1 MFIIRY
7 RRGSTIPLVF
17 IATLTNL
24 MSEGSVDSECC
35 TCSSTTTRNAQSWVW
50 KHFTIER
57 QPAAKERFPPAKCK
71 LCHKVVSRARGT
83 THPKAAV
90 SRQISLLLFLLGDV

>member
-1 MFIIRY
+1 MRADH
-7 RRGSTIPLVF
+7 R
-17 IATLTNL
+17 
-24 MSEGSVDSECC
+24 EGVWIVS
-35 TCSSTTTRNAQSWVW
+35 SSTTTRNAQSWVW

-57 QPAAKERFPPAKCK
+57 QLAAKERFPPAKCK

-83 THPKAAV
+83 THPNEKLAV